1 MIHQGWPHL
10 STSPPK
16 WPSLRLSVPTINL
29 PIYPH
34 IYHLW
39 YKLILQQMDLLSN
52 FEYVPGSAVSSIA
65 PSKVISRGDGG
76 RIHSA
81 YISLPI
87 TPILPTFFGNL
98 LAFLKLVVEFQEFVS
113 LPKLPPLPTTPPS
126 PEATNSQSRDSS
138 YQSVYLLTTNSFML
152 QCVDIIHVPVVYFVD
167 KNS

>member
-98 LAFLKLVVEFQEFVS
+98 LAFLKLVVESQEFFS
-113 LPKLPPLPTTPPS
+113 LPKLPPLPTTPS
-126 PEATNSQSRDSS
+126 PIPG
-138 YQSVYLLTTNSFML
+138 VGWSFFPG
-152 QCVDIIHVPVVYFVD
+152 V
-167 KNS
+167 KNNVFCANCINK

>member
-87 TPILPTFFGNL
+87 TPILPTFFWQPFSLFKTSGG
-98 LAFLKLVVEFQEFVS
+98 VS
-113 LPKLPPLPTTPPS
+113 GIFFFAQITPPPHHPIPHTQGRLVFFS
-126 PEATNSQSRDSS
+126 MR
-138 YQSVYLLTTNSFML
+138 
-152 QCVDIIHVPVVYFVD
+152 
-167 KNS
+167 